1 MGLRDRGFTVGDLIV
16 TLGVL
21 ILFGFAWS
29 AATKNRNESSF
40 ETMQN
45 KPTLSQGKNSL
56 NVSV

>member
-29 AATKNRNESSF
+29 AATKNQNESSL
-40 ETMQN
+40 ETIQN
-45 KPTLSQGKNSL
+45 VPALSQQKNSL
-56 NVSV
+56 NISA